1 MTVRKGLQLFKLETA
16 KKNSEEGRVVTQS
29 TYEEDSKKKL
39 NMAAEYMSEESSF
52 DRHNTFETMEL
63 QKIKEYESSHWQW
76 PKLICTWVMM
86 A

>member
-39 NMAAEYMSEESSF
+39 NMAAEYMS
-52 DRHNTFETMEL
+52 
-63 QKIKEYESSHWQW
+63 
-76 PKLICTWVMM
+76 
-86 A
+86 